1 LLSSGSS
8 TGKGRLRRLFCLDC
22 EPDHISV
29 ANADLFISYRTF
41 PQSGRAPR
49 QSRPA
54 IILRSGGFVFW
65 IAAARPRSIHD
76 PCSGVLDSNRG
87 AFRGAIGRD
96 ARLSMIF
103 SENRYPLFPDHAL
116 APTPSWTLIGDS
128 HAGRG
133 SIGLSRGHSAR
144 HSFDRSCGNSI
155 CSNDV
160 QSRTLNRL
168 RQWTCGVWGWRC
180 TGGRVCARVAFR
192 CRFGCP
198 GRRSGWCR
206 LRR

>member
-1 LLSSGSS
+1 LLSLGSS
-8 TGKGRLRRLFCLDC
+8 AEKGRLRRLFCFDC

-29 ANADLFISYRTF
+29 ANADLIISYRTF

-65 IAAARPRSIHD
+65 IAAGRPPSMHY
-76 PCSGVLDSNRG
+76 PWSGVMGLNR
-87 AFRGAIGRD
+87 APCAAPMPR
-96 ARLSMIF
+96 
-103 SENRYPLFPDHAL
+103 PWL

-133 SIGLSRGHSAR
+133 SIGLSRGYAAR
-144 HSFDRSCGNSI
+144 HSFDRSCGNAI

-160 QSRTLNRL
+160 QPWTLTRL
-168 RQWTCGVWGWRC
+168 R
-180 TGGRVCARVAFR
+180 
-192 CRFGCP
+192 
-198 GRRSGWCR
+198 
-206 LRR
+206 